1 MLEVFRSSAGE
12 GRVKVQA
19 IILNVSASTLIW
31 VLGGDRPH
39 IGAVAVA
46 QARPSLTGKGISCNI
61 SLISLLGHKEEE
73 LAIELTRIAFS
84 KLKKDLAIAVG
95 LHVDNATQEDIEV
108 LKLNSKKALEG
119 GLYELAKKLSG
130 EKKRT

>member
-19 IILNVSASTLIW
+19 VILDVEASTLIW
-31 VLGGDRPH
+31 VLGGDKPH

-73 LAIELTRIAFS
+73 LAVELAKIAFS
-84 KLKKDLAIAVG
+84 KLKKDLAVAVG
-95 LHVDNATQEDIEV
+95 LHVDNATKEDIEA
-108 LKLNSKKALEG
+108 LKLNSKKALES
-119 GLYELAKKLSG
+119 GLYELVERLSG
-130 EKKRT
+130 GKRPT